1 MALSPVTQV
10 SITQDKYSGLSNEKA
25 RVNSNSGEARAGDA
39 PHGNVM
45 TDRNELKIICRD
57 KCE

>member
-1 MALSPVTQV
+1 MELSPVIQV
-10 SITQDKYSGLSNEKA
+10 NIAHDKYSGLSNEKA
-25 RVNSNSGEARAGDA
+25 PVNSNSGEARTGDA